1 MSAPADT
8 TSTRTPAGTGSSSMT
23 RVLRSLLRHYLHVL
37 ALCCVVSVFTTLMW
51 PTRSYLV
58 QLGYATCIG
67 TLCWITMEAG
77 RHLVDPRNCH
87 GNPEG
92 GRGWP
97 KGWRGLVLTVIGI
110 LVGFYVGDEAAY
122 WLIGPGDSDAGPAN
136 KNIIG
141 LYITVAAGAI
151 GSFYFHA
158 KGRSA
163 AMAAEIAA
171 TARDAT
177 EARLKLLETQLE
189 PHMLFNTLA
198 NLRVLIATD
207 PERAVAMLDR
217 LNDYLRATL
226 GGSRSTL
233 HPLSQEF
240 DRLADYLALMAVRMG
255 RRLRCTLDLPPE
267 LRAVPVPPLLLQPLV
282 ENAIRHGLEPQV
294 EGGEIRVLARREG
307 GDLVIDVID
316 TGAGLDAGP
325 VSTLEEREPRRPV
338 HTSPGSDS
346 STQGG
351 FGLTQV
357 RERLRTL
364 YGEDGTLALSSPSGG
379 GTCATVTLP
388 FSAAA

>member
-1 MSAPADT
+1 MRAASDSASATGAAAAPT
-8 TSTRTPAGTGSSSMT
+8 TLQ
-23 RVLRSLLRHYLHVL
+23 VLGSLLRHYLHVL
-37 ALCCVVSVFTTLMW
+37 ALCCVVTVFTTLMW

-58 QLGYATCIG
+58 QLVYSLCIG
-67 TLCWITMEAG
+67 TICWALIEAG
-77 RHLVDPRNCH
+77 RYLFHPEDCH
-87 GNPEG
+87 GDPDG
-92 GRGWP
+92 GHGWP
-97 KGWRGLVLTVIGI
+97 KGWRGVLLTSCGVLI
-110 LVGFYVGDEAAY
+110 GFYVGDPLAY
-122 WLIGPGDSDAGPAN
+122 WLIGPGDVDAGPAH

-158 KGRSA
+158 RGKAA
-163 AMAAEIAA
+163 AMTAKIAE
-171 TARDAT
+171 TERNAT

-198 NLRVLIATD
+198 NLRVLICTD

-255 RRLRCTLDLPPE
+255 PRLRCTLDLPPG
-267 LRAVPVPPLLLQPLV
+267 LREVPVPPLLLQPLV

-294 EGGEIRVLARREG
+294 EGGEIRVLARREAD
-307 GDLVIDVID
+307 DLIIDVID
-316 TGAGLDAGP
+316 TGAGLAAVPDGALAGGAGSP
-325 VSTLEEREPRRPV
+325 PSDTGATST
-338 HTSPGSDS
+338 
-346 STQGG
+346 GG

-364 YGEDGTLALSSPSGG
+364 HGERGTLTLSSPPDG
-379 GTCATVTLP
+379 GTRATVTLP
-388 FSAAA
+388 LPAFA

>member
-1 MSAPADT
+1 MTEPADAAPGGRPPGHGA
-8 TSTRTPAGTGSSSMT
+8 SPMT
-23 RVLRSLLRHYLHVL
+23 VLLRSLLRHYLHVL
-37 ALCCVVSVFTTLMW
+37 ALCCVVTVFTTLMW
-51 PTRSYLV
+51 PTRSYLI
-58 QLGYATCIG
+58 QLVYSVCIG
-67 TLCWITMEAG
+67 TICWATMEAG
-77 RHLVDPRNCH
+77 RYLVDPRHCH

-97 KGWRGLVLTVIGI
+97 KGWRGMVLTVSGI
-110 LVGFYVGDEAAY
+110 LVGFYVGDEVAY

-158 KGRSA
+158 KGKSA

-171 TARDAT
+171 AARDAS

-255 RRLRCTLDLPPE
+255 PRLRCTLDLPPE
-267 LRAVPVPPLLLQPLV
+267 LREVPVPPLLLQPLV

-294 EGGEIRVLARREG
+294 EGGEIRVLARREAD
-307 GDLVIDVID
+307 DLVIDVID
-316 TGAGLDAGP
+316 TGAGLAATPDGGLAEGAGSPPSDTDA
-325 VSTLEEREPRRPV
+325 
-338 HTSPGSDS
+338 TSK
-346 STQGG
+346 GG

-364 YGEDGTLALSSPSGG
+364 HGERGTLTLSSPRGG
-379 GTCATVTLP
+379 GTRATVTLP
-388 FSAAA
+388 LPASA